1 MLKKYIVGAVNM
13 MTMALKIS
21 SLQMTNMVII
31 YIQVWVGRKMLLKW
45 FYANFIHVDVKRDGK
60 VWIQHDGTDLR
71 VAKRLVTEGVDQSD
85 IVIGFHP
92 PQSRV

>member
-1 MLKKYIVGAVNM
+1 MGWGKNV
-13 MTMALKIS
+13 T
-21 SLQMTNMVII
+21 
-31 YIQVWVGRKMLLKW
+31 KW

-60 VWIQHDGTDLR
+60 VRIQHDGTDLR